1 MVSLK
6 QRKLL
11 ERATATT
18 AVLSGGNG
26 SATTRD
32 EPRGK
37 LIEGTTTPLLSP
49 SSSSTTT
56 ATVTPIEGILSPSQ
70 STAIGSPPIGI
81 KIKIKIEDNI
91 QEPPLSSSPFASSPF
106 ALPPPPIYPTSFTRT
121 NTLNEKEGRDG
132 EWRRNKVV
140 WSRGTSG
147 EIRAK
152 AAPYIPSPITRPA
165 KPSPVPPRKL
175 RSRKLASVA
184 PEDEEEEEVQIVEKE
199 GYSLRPRKGISYR
212 TMTMLRG
219 KVKIEPEE
227 AAIPLPSAAVA
238 VGRKK
243 KKIKSEANVIDSP
256 LLHPPSMDSS
266 EAPIEELP
274 FPIIRKQ
281 TVSSGN
287 VSGASGAPIERP
299 VREPEEPEEPSAE
312 SSLSTRGSRSATRA
326 KVAASKSHSVV
337 ASTNSTVVADA
348 TNLTL
353 TGRRK
358 SGKRVVV
365 LDPEDEARLEIEGE
379 SDDYEP
385 AAQARGSYKRK
396 VKTDVGSVKKAK
408 GKVKI
413 KDEPEVIDLSGP
425 SDPSQGMQSLRPT
438 SPSPSSFTQKLESPT
453 KSEILAGLEIL
464 EPPDPDFL
472 PHPARKSSK
481 SKSSKYSKKR
491 HIPPKLLPSSIPNRL
506 SAFERQKDIQ
516 SMTLCASRHHAVRY
530 RPAAL
535 FMAIEGVGG
544 VAPTGFCAPG
554 NLKGGKGKDAGASAN
569 ANASTNAMKGG
580 SREATEVAGGG
591 DGSKVPPKE
600 ILDLNN
606 IPLFPSAPPALT
618 IPPYPPPFEYEPS
631 HPPPRTV
638 EVLRML
644 GIDPRLVVL
653 PEKKGGCP
661 WMVSTA
667 PVTKSASTSN
677 PSSSTPPGPS
687 SSSTLA
693 SGTAHST
700 THDSES
706 DLSLPCPHLEKT
718 GWTWI
723 SWHRHLTGHLPD
735 ILRPFWKC
743 PICKCVFA
751 RQDSFKR
758 HFGRKGVKCG
768 VDGRFDRIKYEEWEW
783 RGGEEWWERRK
794 RREERAEKGVEVEQ
808 EEEGGDPEVW
818 FWVPWGVNLEEV
830 TFYYNQPVGEAAIAH
845 EHETAPLK
853 LRNLKRTSNI
863 RAKTVVGMIKE

>member
-11 ERATATT
+11 ARATATT

-56 ATVTPIEGILSPSQ
+56 ATLTPIEGILSPSQ

-91 QEPPLSSSPFASSPF
+91 QEPPLSSSPFASSPL
-106 ALPPPPIYPTSFTRT
+106 ALHQSQIFTPPSSRLHSD
-121 NTLNEKEGRDG
+121 NGGSG
-132 EWRRNKVV
+132 EWRKNKVV

-184 PEDEEEEEVQIVEKE
+184 PEEEEEEEVQIVEKE

-219 KVKIEPEE
+219 KVKTEPEDVV
-227 AAIPLPSAAVA
+227 IPSASAAVA
-238 VGRKK
+238 VGRKR
-243 KKIKSEANVIDSP
+243 KKIKSEANIIDSP
-256 LLHPPSMDSS
+256 LLQPRSMDS
-266 EAPIEELP
+266 EPPIEELP
-274 FPIIRKQ
+274 FPIMRKQ
-281 TVSSGN
+281 PVSSGN

-299 VREPEEPEEPSAE
+299 VREPEEPSAE

-326 KVAASKSHSVV
+326 KVAASKSHSAV
-337 ASTNSTVVADA
+337 ASSHSAVVADA
-348 TNLTL
+348 ANLTL

-385 AAQARGSYKRK
+385 AAQSRGSYKRK
-396 VKTDVGSVKKAK
+396 VKTDAGSVKKAK
-408 GKVKI
+408 GRVKV

-425 SDPSQGMQSLRPT
+425 SDPSQLLQPLRPS
-438 SPSPSSFTQKLESPT
+438 SPTPSSFTQKLESPT

-491 HIPPKLLPSSIPNRL
+491 HIPPKLSPSSIPNRL

-554 NLKGGKGKDAGASAN
+554 NLKGGKGKDASANASAN
-569 ANASTNAMKGG
+569 ALTNAP

-591 DGSKVPPKE
+591 SGGEVKDAKE
-600 ILDLNN
+600 TLDLNN

-618 IPPYPPPFEYEPS
+618 IPPYPPPFEYTPT

-700 THDSES
+700 THDSEP

-783 RGGEEWWERRK
+783 RGGEEWWDRRK
-794 RREERAEKGVEVEQ
+794 KREERAEKGEEVDD